1 MNILNSIK
9 ILIVPYASLL
19 LTIIYLITGD
29 TRFLFFVGSIFF
41 IFSLVF
47 FIILIF
53 TLIKFGLGSLIET
66 EIEPVPWVVFFLS
79 LMLYVYLSISLIFE
93 I

>member
-9 ILIVPYASLL
+9 ILIVPYVSFL

-29 TRFLFFVGSIFF
+29 TRFLFFVGTIFF

-53 TLIKFGLGSLIET
+53 TLIKFGLGSIIET

>member
-1 MNILNSIK
+1 
-9 ILIVPYASLL
+9 
-19 LTIIYLITGD
+19 
-29 TRFLFFVGSIFF
+29 
-41 IFSLVF
+41 LVF

-53 TLIKFGLGSLIET
+53 TLIKFGLGSIIET